1 MWMIVIRARGACD
14 ITCVVI
20 AIVAAITVVVI
31 LVIDAVFVFPC
42 VS

>member
-1 MWMIVIRARGACD
+1 MVVVWAGRACD